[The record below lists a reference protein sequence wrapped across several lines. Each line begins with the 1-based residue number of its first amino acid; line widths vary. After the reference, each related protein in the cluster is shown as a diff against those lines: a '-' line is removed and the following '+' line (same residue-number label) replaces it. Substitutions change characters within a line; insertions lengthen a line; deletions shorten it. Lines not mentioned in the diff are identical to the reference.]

1 MMPVSKPYE
10 IKRVRIKALTP
21 NFYLNGH
28 VAEVGEEGI
37 VDHGDAVT
45 LIAQKKAEIIGNAAP
60 RIIAM
65 KDLKDPP
72 PLRRTV

>member
-1 MMPVSKPYE
+1 MMPVSKPHE
-10 IKRVRIKALTP
+10 IKRVKIRALAA

-37 VDHGDAVT
+37 VDYADVAALLKAG
-45 LIAQKKAEIIGNAAP
+45 KAEIIGDAP
-60 RIIAM
+60 ARTIAM
-65 KDLKDPP
+65 KNLQDPP